1 MNEKKTRAAR
11 IRRSFS
17 THLIH
22 AHARIVGVGTEP
34 NDDDAVFFGKN
45 RLVDGPSV
53 SKVW

>member
-1 MNEKKTRAAR
+1 V
-11 IRRSFS
+11 S

-53 SKVW
+53 PEVW